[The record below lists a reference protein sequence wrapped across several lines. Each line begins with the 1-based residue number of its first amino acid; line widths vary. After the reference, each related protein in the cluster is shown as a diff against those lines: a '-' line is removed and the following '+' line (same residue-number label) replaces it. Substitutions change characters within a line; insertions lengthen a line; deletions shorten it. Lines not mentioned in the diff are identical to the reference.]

1 MEIKVLH
8 QVMDWN
14 EDVSEEVKD
23 TLAAHHICMINV
35 MGSPG
40 AGKTSLITSLID
52 SLKEDFRIGVI
63 EGDIAGQVDAERI
76 ASLGIPAV
84 QLNTDGACHIEAMS
98 IQHILPELPLDDLDV
113 IFVENIGNLVC
124 PAEFRIGESLRITIL
139 SIPEGDDKVEKYPLM
154 FTDTDCLVLNKYDMI
169 PYFDFDEARVSANY
183 ETVNPDAPLFKVS
196 SRTKDGIQELSAFIS
211 EHIRKAQS

>member
-14 EDVSEEVKD
+14 EDVSEEVKE
-23 TLAAHHICMINV
+23 TLSSHHICMINV

-40 AGKTSLITSLID
+40 AGKTSLITSLIGTLRKD
-52 SLKEDFRIGVI
+52 WRAGVI
-63 EGDIAGQVDAERI
+63 EGDIAGQIDAERI
-76 ASLGIPAV
+76 ADLGIPSV

-154 FTDTDCLVLNKYDMI
+154 FTDTDCLVLNKYDML
-169 PYFDFDEARVSANY
+169 PYFDFDEARVQANY
-183 ETVNPDAPLFKVS
+183 ETVNPGAPLFRIS
-196 SRTKDGIQELSAFIS
+196 SRIGDGIQELADFIS
-211 EHIRKAQS
+211 EQIRKAQS